1 MNSEQNFQQSIKIE
15 DWVSEIKNGN
25 RALLSKGITLIESKL
40 KKDKE
45 KAEALLSYCAPIGNP
60 ASLRISVTGA
70 PGVGKSTF
78 IECLGE
84 RWTSEG
90 KKVAVL
96 AVDPSSKHSKGSILG
111 DKTRMENLG
120 RHPLAFIRPS
130 PSGQLLGGVNKNTRE
145 AILLCEL
152 AGFDRI
158 IVETVGVGQSE
169 TTVSEMVDLLLLLL
183 LPGAGDELQG
193 IKRGIVETAD
203 MIVIHKADGLNLE
216 KVKEAMNA
224 YKMALHLFPLRE
236 DQWLPP
242 VLSCS
247 SLEKT
252 GFEEIMAQFISFH
265 ATIQRKNELLKKRK
279 LQMGYW
285 FDQLIEN
292 KLREDFFSLEMT
304 KENYLHL
311 MQKVLSGELVPVKA
325 LFHLFNL
332 K

>member
-1 MNSEQNFQQSIKIE
+1 
-15 DWVSEIKNGN
+15 
-25 RALLSKGITLIESKL
+25 
-40 KKDKE
+40 
-45 KAEALLSYCAPIGNP
+45 
-60 ASLRISVTGA
+60 
-70 PGVGKSTF
+70 
-78 IECLGE
+78 
-84 RWTSEG
+84 
-90 KKVAVL
+90 
-96 AVDPSSKHSKGSILG
+96 
-111 DKTRMENLG
+111 
-120 RHPLAFIRPS
+120 
-130 PSGQLLGGVNKNTRE
+130 
-145 AILLCEL
+145 
-152 AGFDRI
+152 
-158 IVETVGVGQSE
+158 
-169 TTVSEMVDLLLLLL
+169 LL